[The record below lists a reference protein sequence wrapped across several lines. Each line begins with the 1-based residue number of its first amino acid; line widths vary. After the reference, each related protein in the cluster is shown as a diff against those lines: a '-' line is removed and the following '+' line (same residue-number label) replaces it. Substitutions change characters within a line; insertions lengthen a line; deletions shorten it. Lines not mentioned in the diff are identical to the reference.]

1 MAQTKCAQSVVSG
14 RNDFYSAIVIELFDL
29 PEFIQAKADAPPTGF
44 EDLDIAGRG
53 RTTFGSSEV
62 AFLGS
67 HRGYTCST
75 PVT

>member
-1 MAQTKCAQSVVSG
+1 
-14 RNDFYSAIVIELFDL
+14 VIELFDL